1 MPTIS
6 EQALTVAISALA
18 ARIRDLK
25 LQLRANDN
33 KSEDDLSED
42 EIDAHVELQ
51 DTVKQYGSILAQ
63 LRDEY
68 EAVLAEGRVGGLP
81 SYEELT
87 KPFRLDPA

>member
-25 LQLRANDN
+25 LQIRANDN